1 MDQFAV
7 FRVRG
12 LYRIGGNLAGR
23 VNKREEWN
31 EGGGEKGLFQLAKHF
46 SRARKGGGGKK
57 VKHFGGITV
66 ALPPQ
71 RVFDDGK

>member
-1 MDQFAV
+1 M
-7 FRVRG
+7 R
-12 LYRIGGNLAGR
+12 
-23 VNKREEWN
+23 
-31 EGGGEKGLFQLAKHF
+31 EGGRRGYSNLPNT
-46 SRARKGGGGKK
+46 SRAREKGGGKK